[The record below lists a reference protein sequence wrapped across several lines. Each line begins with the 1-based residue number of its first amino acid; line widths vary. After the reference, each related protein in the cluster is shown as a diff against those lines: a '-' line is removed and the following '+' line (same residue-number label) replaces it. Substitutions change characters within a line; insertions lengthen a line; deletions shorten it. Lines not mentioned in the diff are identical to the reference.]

1 MDFVSGVSVS
11 NHAFIMG
18 VTYWEEVL
26 TAKHLNVKQI
36 AFILTVM
43 SWGIICTEEE
53 EFVLKKKCCIFAKN
67 LHLITK
73 MSESLF
79 IKALAFDS

>member
-1 MDFVSGVSVS
+1 M
-11 NHAFIMG
+11 
-18 VTYWEEVL
+18 

-43 SWGIICTEEE
+43 SRGIICTEEE
-53 EFVLKKKCCIFAKN
+53 EFVLKKCCI
-67 LHLITK
+67 LQRTYTHLITK

-79 IKALAFDS
+79 IKALAFDL

>member
-18 VTYWEEVL
+18 GHL
-26 TAKHLNVKQI
+26 LGGGIDSKTAKQI

-43 SWGIICTEEE
+43 SRGIICTEEE
-53 EFVLKKKCCIFAKN
+53 EFVLKKKV
-67 LHLITK
+67 LHFCKELTSHHKDVRKPIY
-73 MSESLF
+73 
-79 IKALAFDS
+79 

>member
-53 EFVLKKKCCIFAKN
+53 EFVLKKKV
-67 LHLITK
+67 LHFCKELISHHK
-73 MSESLF
+73 DVRKP
-79 IKALAFDS
+79 IY

>member
-53 EFVLKKKCCIFAKN
+53 EFVLKKKSVAFLQRTYISSQRCQ
-67 LHLITK
+67 
-73 MSESLF
+73 
-79 IKALAFDS
+79 KAYLLKR